1 MSPLKSEE
9 NFVTVKEN
17 IKKKIQEWLLEEE
30 RSQAYLARKAEVSP
44 EQLNRILHDR
54 HEPTE
59 RTVNKLLS
67 VIS

>member
-1 MSPLKSEE
+1 MTFKED
-9 NFVTVKEN
+9 VKN
-17 IKKKIQEWLLEEE
+17 MILEWLVQEE

-44 EQLNRILHDR
+44 EQLNRILHDK

-67 VIS
+67 VIK

>member
-1 MSPLKSEE
+1 MS
-9 NFVTVKEN
+9 FKEN
-17 IKKKIQEWLLEEE
+17 IKNRIEDWLREEE

-44 EQLNRILHDR
+44 EQLNRILHDK

-67 VIS
+67 VIN

>member
-1 MSPLKSEE
+1 M
-9 NFVTVKEN
+9 TTKED
-17 IKKKIQEWLLEEE
+17 IKIRIQEWLLQEE

-44 EQLNRILHDR
+44 EQLNRILHDK

-67 VIS
+67 VIN

>member
-1 MSPLKSEE
+1 MTFKED
-9 NFVTVKEN
+9 VKN
-17 IKKKIQEWLLEEE
+17 MIQEWLVQEA

-44 EQLNRILHDR
+44 EQLNRILHDK

-67 VIS
+67 VIK

>member
-1 MSPLKSEE
+1 MTFKED
-9 NFVTVKEN
+9 VKN
-17 IKKKIQEWLLEEE
+17 MIQEWLVQEE

-44 EQLNRILHDR
+44 EQLNRILHDK

-67 VIS
+67 VIK

>member
-1 MSPLKSEE
+1 MSFKRDI
-9 NFVTVKEN
+9 KN
-17 IKKKIQEWLLEEE
+17 IIQEWLREEE

-44 EQLNRILHDR
+44 EQLNRILHDK